1 MLGHVKE
8 HHSWT
13 LCPPFNHTGSFYR
26 MARRSKLSVND
37 IILFAMPALVLGHVE
52 A

>member
-1 MLGHVKE
+1 MKE

-13 LCPPFNHTGSFYR
+13 LCLPFNHTGSFYR
-26 MARRSKLSVND
+26 MAKPSKLSVND
-37 IILFAMPALVLGHVE
+37 IILFDMLAQVLGHVE